1 MLNDV
6 TVFNIREY
14 LSSDDK
20 ILGEEQLQKV
30 LSEFLCSKNTDVGY
44 NKVTVYNSQFYLID
58 YFFGMKNNS
67 FFVTVQIG
75 SFL

>member
-30 LSEFLCSKNTDVGY
+30 LSEFLCSKIPSSPCIQWGPSPT
-44 NKVTVYNSQFYLID
+44 T
-58 YFFGMKNNS
+58 
-67 FFVTVQIG
+67 
-75 SFL
+75 